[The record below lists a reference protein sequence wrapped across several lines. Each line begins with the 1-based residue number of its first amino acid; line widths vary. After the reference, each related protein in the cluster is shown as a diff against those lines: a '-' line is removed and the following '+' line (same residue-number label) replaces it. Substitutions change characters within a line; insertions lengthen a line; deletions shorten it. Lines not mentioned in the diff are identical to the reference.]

1 MIAVSLERGTF
12 SKADLDNLLGKEMR
26 SVTEPFYSPG
36 DRVVVR
42 SEDSRVRW
50 RKPHIRTPGYLFG
63 ASGVIERF
71 LGCYPNPEHEA
82 FISERSGCVQPLYLV
97 TFSQTDLWSSS
108 HHNVEVTAEIYQ
120 PWLQLEAD
128 TDTVE
133 ADDNVRI
140 DTSAYVEAV
149 IDHGDHVHDTR
160 ADTEAESVR
169 REMLTEDPLG
179 QRMSELLIQALKNAS
194 ILDTRSLMEVVEMMD
209 SKGRMLLGQRLVA
222 RAWTDPEFKARLLE
236 DGNTAAAELG
246 ITASNAN
253 APTKFVIVENTET
266 VHHVIVCTL

>member
-1 MIAVSLERGTF
+1 MIAVSLEWGTF
-12 SKADLDNLLGKEMR
+12 TRSDLDILLGKKVS
-26 SVTEPFYSPG
+26 SVTEPAFSPG
-36 DRVVVR
+36 DKVMVR

-97 TFSQTDLWSSS
+97 TFSQTDLWASS
-108 HHNVEVTAEIYQ
+108 HHNVEVTAEIYE
-120 PWLQLEAD
+120 PWLQLE
-128 TDTVE
+128 TDTAEV

-140 DTSAYVEAV
+140 DTSTHVDAV
-149 IDHGDHVHDTR
+149 VDHGDHVHDTR
-160 ADTEAESVR
+160 ADTETESVR

-179 QRMSELLIQALKNAS
+179 QRMSELLIQALMKAS
-194 ILDTRSLMEVVEMMD
+194 ILDSRSLMEVVEMMD

-246 ITASNAN
+246 ILASNAN